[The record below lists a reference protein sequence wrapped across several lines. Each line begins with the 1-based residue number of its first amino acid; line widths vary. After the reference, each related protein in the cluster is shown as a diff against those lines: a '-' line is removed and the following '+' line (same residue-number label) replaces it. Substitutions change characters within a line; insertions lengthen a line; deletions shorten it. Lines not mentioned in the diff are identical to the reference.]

1 MADTPMLVGDGGA
14 LAGRQWTITPEGL
27 RLGREAE
34 NEVHIDDPA
43 VSRQHARVLLHNGS
57 VWVQDAGSRNGVF
70 VNGERVADSKQ
81 VKPGDRVV
89 VGTHAFRIAVSGA
102 RLAPTVAVAATPA
115 PRPAKK
121 GSLVPYVLIGMVLVL
136 LGGLLLTVA
145 LVAAGAFGLFG

>member
-1 MADTPMLVGDGGA
+1 MLVGDGGV
-14 LAGRQWTITPEGL
+14 LAGREWTITPEGL

-89 VGTHAFRIAVSGA
+89 VGTHAFRVALTGA
-102 RLAPTVAVAATPA
+102 RSAPTIAAPAAPA

-121 GSLVPYVLIGMVLVL
+121 GSLLPYVLIGMVLVL
-136 LGGLLLTVA
+136 IGGLLLAVA